1 MSTELFLDFLGI
13 RMDSRKAHD
22 LSFTVNLVT
31 PDNGEQYAVELSN
44 ATFTNIKGFL
54 AKNPD
59 LTVTLNRADLNQVMM
74 GVASFDDLLASGK
87 ARFEGDR
94 SGFDRLRS
102 ILVPFTPDFEILPG
116 TAAKAATAPP
126 KPFEVRNLVD
136 YD

>member
-1 MSTELFLDFLGI
+1 M
-13 RMDSRKAHD
+13 
-22 LSFTVNLVT
+22 
-31 PDNGEQYAVELSN
+31 
-44 ATFTNIKGFL
+44 
-54 AKNPD
+54 
-59 LTVTLNRADLNQVMM
+59 TLNRADLNQVMM

-102 ILVPFTPDFEILPG
+102 ILVSFTPDFEILPG
-116 TAAKAATAPP
+116 TAAKAPTRAP